1 MIKLLNS
8 SLKNKED
15 LLPKMDDD
23 SFYYGE
29 LNQLALS
36 HSTVK
41 LLIEDPKSYWNALR
55 YGSAQT
61 QAMRDGYLFHLAI
74 LEPHKFE
81 EARFVNVR
89 TKRTKAYIE
98 AKAQFGQVYTIQEKE
113 NAERLQ
119 DAFQRNEMALK
130 MITDCEFEVPMIGE
144 VLGYPFR
151 GKADI
156 LGKDRIVDIKTTTDL
171 KNFGKSVDKYSY
183 DTQVYIYC
191 NLYGL
196 SYKQF
201 KFVVCDKK
209 NLTFGLGHCSKEM
222 YERGKLKVEYA
233 IEVYKEYFEGKTED
247 EIIAKLD
254 NHYKEFT
261 L

>member
-15 LLPKMDDD
+15 LLPKMNDD

-89 TKRTKAYIE
+89 TKRTKAYME
-98 AKAQFGQVYTIQEKE
+98 AKAQFGEVYTIQEKE
-113 NAERLQ
+113 DAERLQ

-144 VLGYPFR
+144 VMGYPFR
-151 GKADI
+151 GKADV

-171 KNFGKSVDKYSY
+171 KNFSKSVDKYSY
-183 DTQVYIYC
+183 DTQVFIYC

-196 SYKQF
+196 SYDQF
-201 KFVVCDKK
+201 KFVVCDKR

-222 YERGKLKVEYA
+222 YERGKLKVQYA
-233 IEVYKEYFEGKTED
+233 IEVFKEYFEGKTED